1 MNIYTG
7 TGTKLEM
14 ATKSDLENIK
24 PSESGKKVPWD
35 TVIHRGWISGA
46 KENTI
51 PAFFLTKENGYD
63 WAECDVR
70 FSSDGVAVLAHNMSI
85 ASEDGSTYLTV
96 AESTVEQLKTLTL
109 QTHATYGNITMPT
122 LSELLDMARLIGLSI
137 LIDIKAGNAEN
148 MASLAHD
155 VLSSGWADH
164 VVYMPNGVAN
174 AAAIA
179 AVDRNASFDFVTT
192 VDSVDNLPDF
202 APYQA
207 LLTGANTVGFDFN
220 VTQTDLGGGMDS
232 AIFDAVRSAGL
243 SVSFWNVRSSA
254 YIKYMDQGPL
264 RITKQNTAD
273 AIDLDSKYLETKTFW

>member
-1 MNIYTG
+1 MNFYTG

-14 ATKSDLENIK
+14 AAKSDLENIK
-24 PSESGKKVPWD
+24 PVESGKKVPWD
-35 TVIHRGWISGA
+35 TVIHRGWVSGA

-51 PAFFLTKENGYD
+51 PAFHLVKEHGYD

-70 FSSDGVAVLAHNMSI
+70 FSSDGVAVLAHNLSI
-85 ASEDGSTYLTV
+85 VSEDGNTTMTV
-96 AESTVEQLKTLTL
+96 AQYTVDQLKTLTL

-122 LSELLDMARLIGLSI
+122 LSELLDMARLIGLNI
-137 LIDIKAGNAEN
+137 LIDIKSGTAEN

-155 VLSSGWADH
+155 VLCSGWADH
-164 VVYMPNGVAN
+164 VVYMPNSVSN

-179 AVDRNASFDFVTT
+179 AVDRNASFDFVVSVDT
-192 VDSVDNLPDF
+192 VDALPDF
-202 APYQA
+202 APYQT

-220 VTQTDLGGGMDS
+220 VTQTDLGGGMDP

-254 YIKYMDQGPL
+254 YIKCMDQGPL

-273 AIDLDSKYLETKTFW
+273 AIDLDSMYLETKTFW

>member
-1 MNIYTG
+1 MYIYTG

-14 ATKSDLENIK
+14 ATKSDLENIE
-24 PSESGKKVPWD
+24 PIEGGKKVPWD
-35 TVIHRGWISGA
+35 TVIHRGWVSGA

-51 PAFFLTKENGYD
+51 PAFHLAKENGYD

-85 ASEDGSTYLTV
+85 STEDGSTYLTV
-96 AESTVEQLKTLTL
+96 AENTVEQLKTLTL
-109 QTHATYGNITMPT
+109 QTHATYGIITMPT

-137 LIDIKAGNAEN
+137 LIDIKAGTAEN

-155 VLSSGWADH
+155 VLCSGWADH
-164 VVYMPNGVAN
+164 VVYMPNSVSN

-192 VDSVDNLPDF
+192 VDTVDALPDF

-220 VTQTDLGGGMDS
+220 VTQTDLGGGMDP

-243 SVSFWNVRSSA
+243 SVSFWNIRSSA
-254 YIKYMDQGPL
+254 YVKYMDQGPL

-273 AIDLDSKYLETKTFW
+273 AIDLDAKYLESKTFW